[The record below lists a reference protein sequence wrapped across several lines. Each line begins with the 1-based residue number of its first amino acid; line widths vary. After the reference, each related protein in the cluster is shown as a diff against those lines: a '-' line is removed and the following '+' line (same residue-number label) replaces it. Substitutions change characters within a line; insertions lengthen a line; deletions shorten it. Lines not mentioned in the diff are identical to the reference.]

1 MEWNRTEH
9 NRKERRKGPSQ
20 ITCHSM
26 AKAWPKHGA
35 VNICNECS
43 AVHIYICNEQINNND
58 SDSDSNNNDNN
69 NSSNDIKV

>member
-1 MEWNRTEH
+1 
-9 NRKERRKGPSQ
+9 
-20 ITCHSM
+20 M

-35 VNICNECS
+35 LRYVTS
-43 AVHIYICNEQINNND
+43 AVEYIYICNEQINNND